1 VISVGPY
8 ARLFR
13 EPGVGRLIIASI
25 VGRIPIGSATLALV
39 LFIQGRTGSF
49 GSAGSVAALYVL
61 GLACMSP
68 LLGRLLDRLGP
79 RPVLAASALLY
90 PSALA
95 LVVFLV
101 LQGAGSSWI
110 GTGAFFAGASL
121 PPITVSMRA
130 LYPEIVTDARLLKTA
145 YSLDSALIET
155 MFILGPSLVALCVGS
170 GVPIV
175 AVAVAATCGSVGS
188 AVFLRSDALRRWKLK
203 LHDGPR
209 PLLGPLVSRDFRALL
224 ASCLFYAS
232 AFGLFEMAITGF
244 AAEHGSTAAAGVILA
259 LASMGSVVGALVFG
273 SHDWE
278 LPPERQFLVALALMA
293 AGMIVMVPI
302 EGMVA
307 FAVVSIVASS
317 PMAAVIASQ
326 SVLVST
332 LAPKGMI
339 GESFT
344 WSATALLTGIS
355 GGFALGG
362 AMLERFSSTAVLIL
376 AAGATLTAAAIAAAT
391 SARQAK
397 DERAE
402 IG

>member
-8 ARLFR
+8 ARLFGQ
-13 EPGVGRLIIASI
+13 PGVGRLILASI

-49 GSAGSVAALYVL
+49 GSAGSVAAFYVL

-68 LLGRLLDRLGP
+68 VLGRMLDRLGP
-79 RPVLAASALLY
+79 RPVLLASAVLY

-95 LVVFLV
+95 LVVLLV
-101 LQGAGSSWI
+101 LQGAGSGWI
-110 GTGAFFAGASL
+110 GTGAFLAGASL

-130 LYPEIVTDARLLKTA
+130 LYPAIVTDARLIKTA

-155 MFILGPSLVALCVGS
+155 MFILGPSLVAICVGF
-170 GVPIV
+170 GVPVV
-175 AVAVAATCGSVGS
+175 AIAVAAACGSVGS
-188 AVFLRSDALRRWKLK
+188 AVFLRSDALRSWKLK
-203 LHDGPR
+203 PHDGPR
-209 PLLGPLVSRDFRALL
+209 PMLGPLSGRDFRALL
-224 ASCLFYAS
+224 GSCLFYAS

-244 AAEHGSTAAAGVILA
+244 ATEHGSRAAAGVILA
-259 LASMGSVVGALVFG
+259 LASLGSVVGALVFG
-273 SHDWE
+273 GHDWQ
-278 LPPERQFLVALALMA
+278 LPPERQFLAALGLMA
-293 AGMIVMVPI
+293 AGMLVMIPI
-302 EGMVA
+302 EGIVT

-332 LAPKGMI
+332 LAPRGMI

-355 GGFALGG
+355 SGFALGG
-362 AMLERFSSTAVLIL
+362 AMLERFSSTAVLIV
-376 AAGATLTAAAIAAAT
+376 AAGATLTAAGIAAAT
-391 SARQAK
+391 SGRQVK
-397 DERAE
+397 DEQT
-402 IG
+402 G